1 MIFQGPPPF
10 IGYRYHINPVYPDI
24 QAGKHVLDSGD
35 MTVDHRDLLLAVK
48 QAGPHHSS
56 SGEERDSGSWIII
69 LN

>member
-1 MIFQGPPPF
+1 MAMDWKPPLKADDFP
-10 IGYRYHINPVYPDI
+10 RT
-24 QAGKHVLDSGD
+24 GKDVLDSGD

-56 SGEERDSGSWIII
+56 SGEERDSGSWMIII